1 MMRYIFYVH
10 EEEQPPVLEVRGA
23 LSVKHSFQTQIL
35 DITGKDKFH
44 ILGYFFVTFLIVQIT
59 IFD

>member
-1 MMRYIFYVH
+1 MVNPMMKYIFYVH

-35 DITGKDKFH
+35 DITGKFK
-44 ILGYFFVTFLIVQIT
+44 L
-59 IFD
+59 